1 MTDDASPDDSD
12 RRQGVRHLTCYPLG
26 IQRGDPGDTHDM
38 EVAVVNDL
46 SVTGAFLLLV
56 ADMPIGARVKL
67 HLDIFEEVEKTLVVE
82 GSVVRV
88 EKRPSKVA
96 DTWAYG
102 AAVRFHDPPPALDG
116 AFEEAIQ
123 RLAVLMKATT

>member
-1 MTDDASPDDSD
+1 MTDNPSSDDSE

-26 IQRGDPGDTHDM
+26 IQRGEPGDTHDM

-46 SVTGAFLLLV
+46 SVSGAFLLLV
-56 ADMPIGARVKL
+56 AEMPVGARVKL
-67 HLDIFEEVEKTLVVE
+67 HLDIFDEVEKTLVVE

-96 DTWAYG
+96 DTWAFG
-102 AAVRFHDPPPALDG
+102 AAVRFHDIEPAAERPLD
-116 AFEEAIQ
+116 EAIQ
-123 RLAVLMKATT
+123 RLAVLTKATT